1 MATNASTPVSNPITA
16 PSPDSTGPFNIG
28 FAYIKQEDVK
38 VTVNGVAKNINTDY
52 TFSSATQI
60 TFNSAVSSGST
71 ILFVRDTAIDEKTV
85 DFVDGSVLTEADL
98 DNNTNQVLFAQQELV
113 NDYVKR
119 DGSLTVTGNLV
130 FEGATDNTNETTLA
144 ITDPTADRTI
154 TIPDVTGTVV
164 TTGDTDTVSTA
175 MLRSDIDIGTT
186 GSISCGQFLANLPA
200 TFNHNVTLGNSHT
213 DKIVFTGSVDSNLLP
228 TFNGARD
235 LGSSTYEWRNLF
247 IHGTANIDSLIAD
260 TADIDGGSID
270 GATIGASSAS
280 TGAFTTI
287 SASSNVDFNGD
298 LDVDGTTNLDATN
311 VVGTLFITGNIQ
323 ADNISIDGNTI
334 STAAADLTLDST
346 GGTVNV
352 QDNFLVSG
360 TTNLNGDV
368 TIGNASSD
376 EVSFAASV
384 SSGIQPLFGSNLDL
398 GSQIHGWNYLYVN
411 NLAGDSIVTSG
422 TSTSD
427 SKVYSAKR
435 TEALFLRQD
444 STETLASN
452 VAWTSNDTTVAT
464 TGAIDARVRG
474 LITDVG
480 GFRPIA
486 NEAAF
491 PTTNPDPDDNAG
503 TIVSITALSA
513 DRTASAGSG
522 TANTGVLTTGFQT
535 TAGTQVTINGCPNNQ
550 VFEQGFG
557 LLVETTSTLNT
568 YTFVRY
574 VADTSN
580 VATVAAGI
588 TNINSVANQI
598 DKVEDVAE
606 KINEVFLTGTNIV
619 SVGDVAGKV
628 TEIGLLGTAAV
639 IEDMGLLGNSAVIAD
654 MATIADTSGL
664 ITNIGDVA
672 NIKDNVTAVD
682 NNSAN
687 INAAVSNAPNINAA
701 VSNAANINSAV
712 SNAPN
717 INSVVSNAANIN
729 TVAGQLGTTGS
740 VTKVADDIN
749 SITNASNFL
758 NNFLQLYLGEA
769 SSDPTVDGLGNVV
782 TEGDIYFNSV
792 AKRMR
797 VFNGSVFQNLAE
809 DAAESSKFATATF
822 NTLYTASAGSNSIDL
837 GGLAITGAVFLNES
851 IATNR
856 VSLGKGSGTFNL
868 GGI

>member
-664 ITNIGDVA
+664 ITDIGDVA
-672 NIKDNVTAVD
+672 NIKDNVTAVN

-687 INAAVSNAPNINAA
+687 INAVVSNAPNINAA
-701 VSNAANINSAV
+701 VSNASNI
-712 SNAPN
+712 
-717 INSVVSNAANIN
+717 
-729 TVAGQLGTTGS
+729 TVTL
-740 VTKVADDIN
+740 
-749 SITNASNFL
+749 
-758 NNFLQLYLGEA
+758 
-769 SSDPTVDGLGNVV
+769 
-782 TEGDIYFNSV
+782 
-792 AKRMR
+792 R
-797 VFNGSVFQNLAE
+797 VPLE
-809 DAAESSKFATATF
+809 
-822 NTLYTASAGSNSIDL
+822 Y
-837 GGLAITGAVFLNES
+837 
-851 IATNR
+851 
-856 VSLGKGSGTFNL
+856 
-868 GGI
+868 

>member
-782 TEGDIYFNSV
+782 TEGDLYFNTV
-792 AKRMR
+792 DKRIR

-809 DAAESSKFATATF
+809 GAVEVAKFATAAF
-822 NTLYTASAGSNSIDL
+822 NALYTASAGSNSIDL
-837 GGLAITGAVFLNES
+837 GGLAITGAVFSNEA